1 MPDAT
6 GAAPPAASC
15 YASVTVPSRVESIR
29 LAADFLVQAARNMQ
43 VPRADDSRF
52 ESAIVEALNNAME
65 HGNADQRPDAVTVC
79 ELELVGRR
87 LTVRILGQGPAFAL
101 PPASLPEWNVED
113 ITTVPESGYGIHII
127 RDVFPMVRTIAHGG
141 EFGIEMALTF

>member
-1 MPDAT
+1 MADTTQSAAFT
-6 GAAPPAASC
+6 GSC
-15 YASVTVPSRVESIR
+15 YASVTVPSLVASIR

-52 ESAIVEALNNAME
+52 ELAIVEALNNAVE
-65 HGNADQRPDAVTVC
+65 HGNAGQRPDALTVC

-87 LTVRILGQGPAFAL
+87 LTVRILGQGPAFVL
-101 PPASLPEWNVED
+101 PPASRPEWNAED
-113 ITTVPESGYGIHII
+113 ITAVPESGYGIRII
-127 RDVFPMVRTIAHGG
+127 RDVFPMVRTIAHAG